1 MTNHDSLRDRLAEYD
16 LSDLYGRAAATREPC
31 VPFTSSEPA
40 PVSVGASKL
49 GGLPDLPPGTP
60 WPRRGERP
68 LMFLA
73 QFNLADL
80 PKPDSNPGLPV
91 SGLLSFWYDTAD
103 EPWGYDPKHRGS
115 FQVLYTDTPT
125 QQLRRTDLPEFVR
138 GDLDHDPHW
147 DWKVFSECPIHT
159 VEPFDYNLDRLK
171 EELYDAGDAGDD
183 ESRDLAERLD
193 DMLSEQTGLHRLLG
207 WADTVQGEM
216 TRECQLV
223 SNGID
228 LGGHVPIDK
237 ARAEQLATGAP
248 DWTLL
253 LQLDTDEEGPGWM
266 WGDCGRL
273 YFWIRKQDLA
283 RADFSSIWGVL
294 QSY

>member
-1 MTNHDSLRDRLAEYD
+1 MANHQSLRDRLAEHD
-16 LSDLYGRAAATREPC
+16 LSDLYDRAVATREPC
-31 VPFTSSEPA
+31 IPFTSAEPA
-40 PVSVGASKL
+40 PVPIGKSKL
-49 GGLPDLPPGTP
+49 GGLPDLTLGAP

-80 PKPDSNPGLPV
+80 PKPHIQPGLPA

-115 FQVLYTDTPT
+115 FQVLYTDAPT
-125 QQLRRTDLPEFVR
+125 DQLRRTDLPEFIR

-147 DWKVFSECPIHT
+147 DWKPFQECAIRT
-159 VEPFDYNLDRLK
+159 SEPFDYNLNRLK
-171 EELYDAGDAGDD
+171 EELYEAGDAGDD
-183 ESRDLAERLD
+183 ECQDLAERLD
-193 DMLSEQTGLHRLLG
+193 DILSESDGCHRLLG
-207 WADTVQGEM
+207 WADQIQGEM
-216 TRECQLV
+216 ASECQLV
-223 SNGID
+223 SNGIY
-228 LGGHVPIDK
+228 LGGDQPIDQ
-237 ARAEQLATGAP
+237 ARADELAPGVA

-253 LQLDTDEEGPGWM
+253 LQLDTDDDGPEWM

-283 RADFSSIWGVL
+283 RADFSNIWGVL
-294 QSY
+294 QCS